1 MKERFSDIADLKF
14 TANME
19 QRLVSVEEGATP
31 WKSVLRDFYGLFD
44 HDLKQAEQELDGVR
58 IKVPDEVSE
67 EICPECGRNLVI
79 KSGHA
84 TVRIMN
90 YLLLGGCWIALV
102 LYGFTKSALALSVAA
117 TLCGVLIAMFIIML
131 GVNLYYE
138 RRG

>member
-1 MKERFSDIADLKF
+1 MRG
-14 TANME
+14 TAIW
-19 QRLVSVEEGATP
+19 P
-31 WKSVLRDFYGLFD
+31 
-44 HDLKQAEQELDGVR
+44 
-58 IKVPDEVSE
+58 
-67 EICPECGRNLVI
+67 I

>member
-1 MKERFSDIADLKF
+1 MKI
-14 TANME
+14 
-19 QRLVSVEEGATP
+19 
-31 WKSVLRDFYGLFD
+31 KSVRNLASGILLMFLAAACACK
-44 HDLKQAEQELDGVR
+44 LLLDGFQLRFLLSISLVNFYFAFTHR
-58 IKVPDEVSE
+58 GIEEELSRYADE
-67 EICPECGRNLVI
+67 RDRYLAI

>member
-1 MKERFSDIADLKF
+1 MKIKSVRNLASGILLMFLAAACACKLLLDGFQLRFLLSALLAVSIS
-14 TANME
+14 
-19 QRLVSVEEGATP
+19 LVSFYFAFTHRGIEEELSRYADE
-31 WKSVLRDFYGLFD
+31 RDRYL
-44 HDLKQAEQELDGVR
+44 A
-58 IKVPDEVSE
+58 
-67 EICPECGRNLVI
+67 
-79 KSGHA
+79 
-84 TVRIMN
+84 VRIMN

>member
-1 MKERFSDIADLKF
+1 
-14 TANME
+14 
-19 QRLVSVEEGATP
+19 
-31 WKSVLRDFYGLFD
+31 
-44 HDLKQAEQELDGVR
+44 
-58 IKVPDEVSE
+58 
-67 EICPECGRNLVI
+67 
-79 KSGHA
+79 
-84 TVRIMN
+84 MN